1 MVTLHT
7 VHTAL
12 KAHSIACTVG
22 GFGSGMGNGLHYSVS
37 NTRYQQLYKAL
48 AAIGFTCTYS
58 DHELLIYSC
67 NNFAVTIIY
76 EVGSALVIFSNTASP
91 TYFANNY
98 PRGLLPA

>member
-12 KAHSIACTVG
+12 KAHSISCTVD
-22 GFGSGMGNGLHYSVS
+22 GFGSGMGNGLHYIVS
-37 NTRYQQLYKAL
+37 NTHYQQVYKVL
-48 AAIGFTCTYS
+48 AAMGFSCTYR
-58 DHELLIYSC
+58 DPGMRIYSC

-91 TYFANNY
+91 TYYAVNNA
-98 PRGLLPA
+98 PALLPA

>member
-12 KAHSIACTVG
+12 KAHSIKCTVD
-22 GFGSGMGNGLHYSVS
+22 GFGSGLGNGLHYIVS
-37 NTRYQQLYKAL
+37 NTHYQQVYKTL

-58 DHELLIYSC
+58 DPDVHIYSC

-76 EVGSALVIFSNTASP
+76 DVGSALVIFSNTASP
-91 TYFANNY
+91 TYFATHN
-98 PRGLLPA
+98 PVVILPA

>member
-12 KAHSIACTVG
+12 KAHSISCTVD
-22 GFGSGMGNGLHYSVS
+22 GFGSGMGNGLHYIVN
-37 NTRYQQLYKAL
+37 NTHYQQLYKAL
-48 AAIGFTCTYS
+48 AAMGFACTYC
-58 DHELLIYSC
+58 DPDVRIYSC

-76 EVGSALVIFSNTASP
+76 EVGSALVIFNNTAAP
-91 TYFANNY
+91 TYFTMNH